1 MTDQQKV
8 IAPENDEISLKELIL
23 KIKDWI
29 AYLKSKII
37 IIVLFG
43 LLGSILGFTY
53 AYLQKPT
60 YKAVLTFALEDDKAN
75 GGLSGAMGLASSI
88 GIDLGSSGGG
98 GGAFAG
104 NNLMELMKSKLL
116 VEKTLLNPVTI
127 NGETFTMA
135 EYYIRNNKLR
145 EQWSKNQSLS
155 NVTILPNADPTKFTV
170 LQDSVLQILYKEVTS
185 TDALSIQQKDKK
197 VSITTIEVTSENEN
211 FAKLFCEHLIKE
223 TSNFYIE
230 TKSKKSRINVEI
242 LQKQTDS
249 IRAEL
254 NGAITSV
261 AVETDNVFNLNPAL
275 NVRNTPTKRKQ
286 VDVQANTAILTQLIA
301 QLEIAKVNLR
311 KETPL
316 IQIIDQPIFPLE
328 KIKTGKLKSLLL
340 GGFLAGFLS
349 ILFLALG
356 RMYKKLMAA

>member
-8 IAPENDEISLKELIL
+8 FAPENDEISLKELIL

-60 YKAVLTFALEDDKAN
+60 YKAVLTFALEDDKAS

-98 GGAFAG
+98 GAFAG
-104 NNLMELMKSKLL
+104 SNLMELMKSRLL

-127 NGETFTMA
+127 NGETITMA

-145 EQWSKNQSLS
+145 EQWSKNPTLS
-155 NVTILPNADPTKFTV
+155 KVQFLPNADPTKFTV

-223 TSNFYIE
+223 TYNFYIE

-349 ILFLALG
+349 ILFLAFG